1 MNLLVPF
8 LVLCSCL
15 PADESPNAP
24 RVRVTDRL
32 GSERDVHVLALEGE
46 QVRLRGEIGGGLA
59 IWSASLAEFEPRSR
73 YRILLAAAPPADAT
87 QHFALARRT
96 GEWRLIDT
104 TMRHLRTALRLAEGE
119 AEPEA
124 AQARIRAWTAH
135 WLDAVVRESLLR
147 GDVDEAKRR
156 LSSACTQLTGNVVC
170 QRLLALHEAVDAAAT
185 DRRATKERE
194 RLARLSA
201 AEQRERD
208 RRLQP
213 ILEALTRADGELRQS
228 KVMLHRTAESRRRA
242 ATAQRLYEGAIA
254 RIDRLPAADENDELR
269 QRARAGRLDAV
280 MQHAEASTVQ
290 GDFRS
295 ALKTVGEVLAQ
306 DPDHRRARQ
315 LLDTIQIAN
324 SVAAGWP
331 FGVVV
336 SGPAVR

>member
-15 PADESPNAP
+15 PADDFRNAP

-32 GSERDVHVLALEGE
+32 GADREVHVLALDGE

-73 YRILLAAAPPADAT
+73 YRLLLAAAPPSDSA

-104 TMRHLRTALRLAEGE
+104 TMRHLRTALRLAESD

-124 AQARIRAWTAH
+124 AQARIRTWTAH

-147 GDVDEAKRR
+147 GDVAEAKTR
-156 LSSACTQLTGNVVC
+156 LASACTQLTGNVVC
-170 QRLLALHEAVDAAAT
+170 QRLLALHEAVDAAAA
-185 DRRATKERE
+185 DHRATKERE

-201 AEQRERD
+201 EEQRDRE

-213 ILEALTRADGELRQS
+213 VLDALARADGELRQS

-242 ATAQRLYEGAIA
+242 ATAQRLYEGAVS
-254 RIDRLPAADENDELR
+254 RIERLPTADENGDLLR
-269 QRARAGRLDAV
+269 RAREGRLEAV
-280 MQHAEASTVQ
+280 LQHAEASTVQ

-336 SGPAVR
+336 SGSAVR

>member
-46 QVRLRGEIGGGLA
+46 QVRLRGEIGGGFA
-59 IWSASLAEFEPRSR
+59 IWSANLAEFEPRSR

-104 TMRHLRTALRLAEGE
+104 TMRHLRTALRLAGDE

-124 AQARIRAWTAH
+124 AQARIRTWSVH

-147 GDVDEAKRR
+147 GDVEEARR
-156 LSSACTQLTGNVVC
+156 RISSAGPQLTGNVEC
-170 QRLLALHEAVDAAAT
+170 QRLLALHEAVDAAAA
-185 DRRATKERE
+185 DRRASKERE

-201 AEQRERD
+201 AERRERD
-208 RRLQP
+208 RRVQP

-254 RIDRLPAADENDELR
+254 RIDRLPAADESDELR
-269 QRARAGRLDAV
+269 QRARSGRLEAV

-331 FGVVV
+331 FGVVL